1 MEFTIYF
8 LALAENSKLNKGS
21 VIILNRNKAVLNT
34 SRRLFFKVI
43 IITSGEKNRP
53 NF

>member
-1 MEFTIYF
+1 MDFDNLLT

-34 SRRLFFKVI
+34 
-43 IITSGEKNRP
+43 
-53 NF
+53 